1 MTMEIQVTDF
11 SGEMNHYSEEGREF
25 TIATVHSYSVMKD
38 VALISL

>member
-25 TIATVHSYSVMKD
+25 TLATVHSYSVMKD

>member
-1 MTMEIQVTDF
+1 MEIQVTDF

-25 TIATVHSYSVMKD
+25 TLATVHSYSVMKD